1 MNTCM
6 FLLVNCGRLDP
17 SAHVSAASI
26 SMIVCDVVDKVDLV
40 LSCVKD
46 REHSVKTI
54 VLMETPS
61 ADLVNRGQQAGIH
74 ILSLQE
80 MEVSRHILYTSL
92 FSFIPFFV
100 FFFIHSL
107 YFLFIFLFFSLQIF
121 CIVVLCLL
129 PFFFLLLFKFIL
141 FVFLLIFFL
150 FSPFQLSHF

>member
-1 MNTCM
+1 MNTCV
-6 FLLVNCGRLDP
+6 FLLVKNCGRLDP

-61 ADLVNRGQQAGIH
+61 ADLVNRGQQAGIL

-100 FFFIHSL
+100 FFLYIH
-107 YFLFIFLFFSLQIF
+107 FIFCLFFCFLVCKYSVLF
-121 CIVVLCLL
+121 CAYCLSAFCCHL
-129 PFFFLLLFKFIL
+129 NLFY
-141 FVFLLIFFL
+141 
-150 FSPFQLSHF
+150 LSFC